1 MKALD
6 RHAKDPTLG
15 ESFQIKMSS
24 TSSSTHFFIEVIFG
38 TPDDIG
44 ALWNPPIVDHVV
56 PNQLKMDPL
65 ADLEAKAVQ
74 SANWG
79 SILLARDLFCGVKPT
94 SKANKIYVE
103 PHNPQFMARQFGLTQ
118 HLHMAFLTMTSPT
131 SRLLLSTKK
140 VKKITDLTH
149 QMRSLFRFHMFL
161 LDHKKTTSFLNWP
174 SIKDAYF

>member
-1 MKALD
+1 
-6 RHAKDPTLG
+6 
-15 ESFQIKMSS
+15 
-24 TSSSTHFFIEVIFG
+24 
-38 TPDDIG
+38 
-44 ALWNPPIVDHVV
+44 
-56 PNQLKMDPL
+56 MDPL

-103 PHNPQFMARQFGLTQ
+103 PHDPQFVARQFGLTQ

-149 QMRSLFRFHMFL
+149 
-161 LDHKKTTSFLNWP
+161 
-174 SIKDAYF
+174 